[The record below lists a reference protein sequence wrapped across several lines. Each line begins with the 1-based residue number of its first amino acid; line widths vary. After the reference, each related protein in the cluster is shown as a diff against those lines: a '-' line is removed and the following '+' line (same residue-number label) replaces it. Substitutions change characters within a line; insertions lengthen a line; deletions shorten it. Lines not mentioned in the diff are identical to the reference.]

1 MIISL
6 SGDPG
11 AGKTTI
17 AQMLAEKLGWPKY
30 YVGEMR
36 RKAAAKRGMTL
47 EEYNKLGEE
56 DPATDKEVDQWQ
68 KDLGENEDN
77 FIIEG
82 RTSWHFIPRSLK
94 IFLKVDPRAGAQRML
109 GQLKKGER
117 AKEARRFSNVEE
129 IMEINK
135 KRVASDN
142 QRYRQYYGINAFDMD
157 NFDIVIDTTGKSKE
171 ETFNQVWQK
180 ISPKSQ

>member
-36 RKAAAKRGMTL
+36 REAAKKRGMTL
-47 EEYNKLGEE
+47 EEYNKLGEK
-56 DPATDKEVDQWQ
+56 DPTTDKEVDQWQ
-68 KDLGENEDN
+68 KDLGKKEDN

-82 RTSWHFIPRSLK
+82 RTSWHFIPQSLK
-94 IFLKVDPRAGAQRML
+94 IFLKVNPRVGAERML
-109 GQLKKGER
+109 GQLEKGER
-117 AKEARRFSNVEE
+117 TKEASRFGNVEE

-135 KRVASDN
+135 KRIASDSR
-142 QRYRQYYGINAFDMD
+142 RYRQYYGIDAFDMN
-157 NFDIVIDTTGKSKE
+157 NFDIVVDTTGQTKK
-171 ETFNQVWQK
+171 ETFDQIWQK
-180 ISPKSQ
+180 ISPKLH